1 MTNPSEPA
9 RPRNLQPEQQGAL
22 PWEDVRCPGLTP
34 GAGKIS
40 ELLARLPKKWAIYAY
55 KSAAEALW
63 VVFVGGTGTG
73 KSTLFN
79 AVCEQPLS
87 QTGFERPKTF
97 GPIVFAHK
105 HLPLDRGFP
114 IASISVKLQPF
125 EEAGAQPCAGEPQTL
140 LIVQH
145 QRQEL
150 AHLILVDTPDVDSLE
165 ARNRE
170 TVEDLYLL
178 SDVIVFV
185 TSQEKYADEVP
196 FQFLRRAHQDRKIC
210 FLLLNKGQDSLSIE
224 ELLASFREQRMQL
237 DERRAWVLPYVP
249 ASPSEQLRQNENFNS
264 FLAALSDSLR
274 KSKLASLL
282 KDEKLR
288 CREALNR
295 ELQLLLDLLK
305 KEREAA
311 KNWLEQLATL
321 QRVVSASL
329 LEQQAAHFDE
339 ESRGYLQEE
348 IRRLF
353 SKYDVLRK
361 PRRLVAQVLLSPL
374 QFLGL
379 LSPKPQKSH
388 QEALLSI
395 REKINLTPICAAV
408 ERFNRAVLENLS
420 PADPGSRFYQALRK
434 PELIM
439 TEEEIK
445 ATVWEQQE
453 KLANWLESTF
463 QQMAQGIPKTK
474 EWGIYSTSLLWG
486 ALILSFEAAVGGG
499 ITLVE
504 AVLDSAIA
512 PFVTKGAVELF
523 AYQELQKIA
532 RSLAKRYQEGLL
544 AVLQQQEARYI
555 DCLQSLST
563 SREAIARLVALQN
576 GLARS

>member
-1 MTNPSEPA
+1 MTYPSDSA
-9 RPRNLQPEQQGAL
+9 RPHNLTLEQQGAF
-22 PWEDVRCPGLTP
+22 PWEEVRCPGLTA
-34 GAGKIS
+34 GAGKIR
-40 ELLARLPKKWAIYAY
+40 ELLAQLPKRWAIYAY

-73 KSTLFN
+73 KSTIFN
-79 AVCEQPLS
+79 AVCEKPVS

-97 GPIVFAHK
+97 GPIVFAHEN
-105 HLPLDRGFP
+105 LPLDRGFP
-114 IASISVKLQPF
+114 IASMSVKMQPF
-125 EEAGAQPCAGEPQTL
+125 DNANTRPHAGEPQTL
-140 LIVQH
+140 QIVQH

-170 TVEDLYLL
+170 TVDDLYLL
-178 SDVIVFV
+178 ADVIVFV

-196 FQFLRRAHQDRKIC
+196 FQFLRRVHHDRKIC
-210 FLLLNKGQDSLSIE
+210 FTLLNKGQDPLSAE
-224 ELLASFREQRMQL
+224 ELLASFSEQGVQL
-237 DERRAWVLPYVP
+237 DARRTWLLPYLP
-249 ASPSEQLRQNENFNS
+249 ASPSEQLRQNESFNS

-274 KSKLASLL
+274 KRNLAALL
-282 KDEKLR
+282 KAEKLR
-288 CREALNR
+288 GREELNR
-295 ELQLLLDLLK
+295 ELQLLMDLLA
-305 KEREAA
+305 KERQAA
-311 KNWLEQLATL
+311 KNWLEQLAALL
-321 QRVVSASL
+321 QSVSSSL
-329 LEQQAAHFDE
+329 LEQQSAHFDE
-339 ESRGYLQEE
+339 ESREYLQEE

-379 LSPKPQKSH
+379 ISTRPQKSH

-395 REKINLTPICAAV
+395 REKINLTPIRAAV
-408 ERFNRAVLENLS
+408 ERFNRSVLENLS

-445 ATVWEQQE
+445 AAVWEQQE
-453 KLANWLESTF
+453 KLASWLESTF
-463 QQMAQGIPKTK
+463 QQMAEGIPKSK
-474 EWGIYSTSLLWG
+474 EWGIYSTSILWG

-544 AVLQQQEARYI
+544 AVLKQQQERYI
-555 DCLQSLST
+555 DCLRSLST
-563 SREAIARLVALQN
+563 SRQTLARLAALQN

>member
-1 MTNPSEPA
+1 MTTPSEPA
-9 RPRNLQPEQQGAL
+9 RPRNLQPEQQGVF
-22 PWEDVRCPGLTP
+22 PWGDIRCPGLTP

-40 ELLARLPKKWAIYAY
+40 ELLVQLPKKWAIHAY

-63 VVFVGGTGTG
+63 VVFLGGTGTG

-79 AVCEQPLS
+79 AVCEKPLS

-97 GPIVFAHK
+97 GPIVFAHQN
-105 HLPLDRGFP
+105 LPLDRSFP
-114 IASISVKLQPF
+114 LASISVKVLPL
-125 EEAGAQPCAGEPQTL
+125 EDSSAQPYAGEPQTL
-140 LIVQH
+140 HIVQH
-145 QRQEL
+145 QRQDL

-196 FQFLRRAHQDRKIC
+196 FQFLRRVHQDRKIC
-210 FLLLNKGQDSLSIE
+210 FLLLNKGQDTVSTE
-224 ELLASFREQRMQL
+224 ELLSSFREQGVRL
-237 DERRAWVLPYVP
+237 DERRTWVLPYLP
-249 ASPSEQLRQNENFNS
+249 ISPSEQLRQNESFRS

-282 KDEKLR
+282 KDERQKG
-288 CREALNR
+288 REALNR

-305 KEREAA
+305 KERQAA
-311 KNWLEQLATL
+311 KSWLEQLATL
-321 QRVVSASL
+321 RQAVSASL
-329 LEQQAAHFDE
+329 LEQQSAHFDE
-339 ESRGYLQEE
+339 ESRDYLQEE

-374 QFLGL
+374 RFLGL

-388 QEALLSI
+388 QEAMLSI
-395 REKINLTPICAAV
+395 REKINLTPIRAAV

-453 KLANWLESTF
+453 KLAGWLESTF
-463 QQMAQGIPKTK
+463 QQMAQGIPKSK
-474 EWGIYSTSLLWG
+474 EWGIYSTSILWG

-544 AVLQQQEARYI
+544 AVLQQQEKRYI

-563 SREAIARLVALQN
+563 SRETLARLATLQN
-576 GLARS
+576 GLARP